1 VNEVFLAF
9 RELRHSKVRYTLIAL
24 IMVAVLFLVFFIS
37 GLANGLGFGD
47 SAAIRNLQAD
57 YVVLNKEAE
66 DAIVGSSLSDQQ
78 LKRIDKQLDG
88 EFSPLSVTMMSSIT
102 TAADTKEVDVTYFS
116 VDTDAYPEME
126 VVEGK
131 NISELEENEV
141 IADES
146 IQRDGYKLNDE
157 VVDQSTGKELI
168 IAGFSKDQ
176 MYSNI
181 PVIYTDLNA
190 GLHEKSG
197 QGTTYNAVLYSGP
210 KAEIDGFDTLTI
222 DEAVSGIP
230 GYTETQGSL
239 KMIVVFL
246 FIISAFVSTVFF
258 YVITIHKLNQLGV
271 LKAIGATTG
280 YIAKSIMM
288 QVSLLTVIGLVF
300 SGGLVYGMTQVIPED
315 MPFRLTIELLAG
327 TAGLFLLLNLLGALL
342 SVRQVAKTD
351 ALEAIGRVE

>member
-9 RELRHSKVRYTLIAL
+9 KELRHSKVRYTLIAL
-24 IMVAVLFLVFFIS
+24 IMTAVLFLVFFIS

-47 SAAIRNLQAD
+47 SAAIKNLQAEH
-57 YVVLNKEAE
+57 VVVNKEAE

-78 LKRIDKQLDG
+78 VKRIDKKLDG
-88 EFSPLSVTMMSSIT
+88 EFSPLSVTMMSSIKKT
-102 TAADTKEVDVTYFS
+102 GKEEVDVTYFS
-116 VDTDAYPEME
+116 VDTDSYPEME
-126 VVEGK
+126 VAEGK
-131 NISELEENEV
+131 NISELEVDEV

-146 IQRDGYKLNDE
+146 MQRDGFKLNDV
-157 VVDQSTGKELI
+157 VVDQNTGKELI

-181 PVIYTDLNA
+181 PVVYTDLGA
-190 GLHEKSG
+190 GVHESRG
-197 QGTTYNAVLYSGP
+197 QDTTYNAILYSGSY
-210 KAEIDGFDTLTI
+210 EELDGFDSLTI
-222 DEAVSGIP
+222 NEAVEGIP

-280 YIAKSIMM
+280 YIAKSIMI
-288 QVSLLTVIGLVF
+288 QVSLLTAIGLVI

-315 MPFRLTIELLAG
+315 MPFRLTPVLLAG
-327 TAGLFLLLNLLGALL
+327 TAGMFLLLNLLGALL